1 MRTKKRLS
9 IVACGLAA
17 WLPAAIQPA
26 AAQAADPA
34 GPFSLA
40 QLESASP
47 ATASPATASPSAIS
61 ASDASDSQPWQFSA
75 ASYAWLMGVTGNIGV
90 RGQQVD
96 TNASFIDLVQ
106 KSNTLFGLMGYFE
119 ADKGPAGV
127 YLDLVYTKLNFSASQ
142 TAYRNPL
149 PGLRISAN
157 AYAAASYQLFIA
169 EMGGVY
175 TLANWRRSE
184 TSFTAVDGLLAFRYW
199 NNMLTASFDADANFD
214 IGRRFRFDRS
224 GGLAIASSDVIQWVD
239 PVVGFRLRHQF
250 DAHQELSLRGDI
262 GGFGLGSQFSWQAL
276 AVYRYGWQLEGGQ
289 TLSALLGFRALSVAY
304 SRGSGDD
311 TTAINELLYGP
322 IIGVSLRF

>member
-1 MRTKKRLS
+1 MRRYWMRRNRKRTSKRAS
-9 IVACGLAA
+9 ILACALAA
-17 WLPAAIQPA
+17 WLCAAMQPDPAR
-26 AAQAADPA
+26 AADPA
-34 GPFSLA
+34 GAAP
-40 QLESASP
+40 SP
-47 ATASPATASPSAIS
+47 GAPSA
-61 ASDASDSQPWQFSA
+61 ASDSPAAALPDPQPWQFSM

-149 PGLRISAN
+149 PALRISAN

-199 NNMLTASFDADANFD
+199 NNQLTASFDADINFD
-214 IGRRFRFDRS
+214 VGRRFRFDRS

-239 PVVGFRLRHQF
+239 PVVGFRVRHQI
-250 DAHQELSLRGDI
+250 DSHQEFSMRGDI

-276 AVYRYGWQLEGGQ
+276 AVYRYGWRLEGGQ